1 VFNIVHHYNI
11 CGLILQQ
18 EDALVNVQTV
28 YLEIILL
35 CLVLKCALITLMQI
49 SLIISVFF
57 RVSLYM
63 LMTILNHVL
72 KYAQIPQ
79 QLVTTHLDASNFV
92 ILEIIC
98 MKRFAIKLALVDYS
112 PTI

>member
-1 VFNIVHHYNI
+1 
-11 CGLILQQ
+11 
-18 EDALVNVQTV
+18 
-28 YLEIILL
+28 
-35 CLVLKCALITLMQI
+35 
-49 SLIISVFF
+49 
-57 RVSLYM
+57 M

-79 QLVTTHLDASNFV
+79 QLATTHLDASNFV